1 MAVTGQ
7 SPYDRASWE
16 AAAAYGPEPGGVAA
30 STVARNLQLTRAVWL
45 YPPHAAFAFA
55 PFGALPIELGVPLLH
70 LFVAAV
76 AFVGTAT
83 AARATGLTGG
93 PLALALTGAVVSQP
107 FVISVRDGHPIGL
120 LLLGATLAY
129 LGLRRRR
136 HWPLVAGA
144 VLLSFKPQVAA
155 LFGVGVIA
163 TLVARRDWRGIA
175 LTLIALVAALAP
187 AELIDPFPFSDVA
200 AATGE
205 RLAADLSTLPALA
218 RDMGGGVLLTLLLA
232 LGLIA
237 ACAAAVRVTRGE
249 RRANAAF
256 ASLLLG
262 SLAVSPYVH
271 DYDLLLCVPA
281 AFVAVG
287 FGMRTRHELPIALG
301 AAGILIVVP
310 WLLFY
315 WWPLAGQGDRIY
327 LGGALGGVPVV
338 FALMLAAAATW
349 ARGRESASAR
359 GPSPQEAVGL
369 AT

>member
-1 MAVTGQ
+1 
-7 SPYDRASWE
+7 
-16 AAAAYGPEPGGVAA
+16 
-30 STVARNLQLTRAVWL
+30 
-45 YPPHAAFAFA
+45 
-55 PFGALPIELGVPLLH
+55 
-70 LFVAAV
+70 
-76 AFVGTAT
+76 
-83 AARATGLTGG
+83 
-93 PLALALTGAVVSQP
+93 VVSQP

-175 LTLIALVAALAP
+175 LTLVALVAALAP

-237 ACAAAVRVTRGE
+237 ACAAAVRITRGE

-281 AFVAVG
+281 AFAAVG